1 MSPTTNINF
10 TRTAISQ
17 NCSSFIFLRIIPF
30 ISAYD
35 IIHPYKSQFVE
46 VNNFEKM
53 NNKKKKALS
62 GAIAFITLMG
72 IVSLFS
78 DMTHEGARSILG
90 NYLNLAGASAA
101 TIGFVSGAGELFGY
115 SLRIISGLI
124 ADKTKKYWT
133 LVIAGYA
140 IQVLA
145 IPALALIPEHGW
157 FWACGLVILERI
169 GKAIKKPAK
178 NTLVSFAASEI
189 GTGKGFAYQ
198 EFLDQ
203 LGAFLGPVLLF
214 ATALVKG
221 TDDLFATYRASFA
234 VLLVPALITIALVIA
249 AKIKYPD
256 PEMFEKQDDKPEGFK
271 FRKSFILYMAAIC
284 FFAFGF
290 ADFTLITLHA
300 ANAGAF
306 PESTLSLLY
315 AAAMAVDAFAAL
327 FFGWLYDKVGLK
339 ALIISTLCSTFFSCF
354 VFMTGNA
361 WMIGIGIILWGI
373 GMGAQESIMKAAVS
387 GIVPR
392 SMRSTGFGI
401 FETGFGIAWFLGSW
415 LLGALY
421 DLNPVYLVAVS
432 VISQLMA
439 IGFYIMCL
447 RSDKADR

>member
-1 MSPTTNINF
+1 M
-10 TRTAISQ
+10 
-17 NCSSFIFLRIIPF
+17 
-30 ISAYD
+30 
-35 IIHPYKSQFVE
+35 
-46 VNNFEKM
+46 
-53 NNKKKKALS
+53 NKKRTIS

-78 DMTHEGARSILG
+78 DLTHEGARSILG
-90 NYLNLAGASAA
+90 EYLSLAGASAA
-101 TIGFVSGAGELFGY
+101 AIGFVSGIGELCGY
-115 SLRIISGLI
+115 SLRLISGLI

-133 LVIAGYA
+133 LVIAGYV

-145 IPALALIPEHGW
+145 IPALALVPEHGW
-157 FWACGLVILERI
+157 VWACGLVILERV
-169 GKAIKKPAK
+169 GKAVKKPAK

-203 LGAFLGPVLLF
+203 LGAFLGPILLF
-214 ATALVKG
+214 VTALVKG
-221 TDDLFATYRASFA
+221 TDDLFQTYRISFA
-234 VLLVPALITIALVIA
+234 VLLVPALITIALVLA

-256 PEMFEKQDDKPEGFK
+256 PEMFEKQEDKPEN
-271 FRKSFILYMAAIC
+271 FRFGKSFALFMASIC

-300 ANAGAF
+300 ANTGAF

-327 FFGWLYDKVGLK
+327 FFGWLFDRIGLK
-339 ALIISTLCSTFFSCF
+339 ALIISTLFSTFFSCF
-354 VFMTGNA
+354 IFMTGNA
-361 WMIGIGIILWGI
+361 RIIGIGIILWGI
-373 GMGAQESIMKAAVS
+373 GIGAQESIMKAAVS
-387 GIVPR
+387 GMVPR

-421 DLNPVYLVAVS
+421 DLNPMYLVVVS
-432 VISQLMA
+432 VASQLLA
-439 IGFYIMCL
+439 IAFYAMCL
-447 RSDKADR
+447 RCNRIER

>member
-1 MSPTTNINF
+1 M
-10 TRTAISQ
+10 
-17 NCSSFIFLRIIPF
+17 
-30 ISAYD
+30 
-35 IIHPYKSQFVE
+35 
-46 VNNFEKM
+46 
-53 NNKKKKALS
+53 NKKRTIS

-78 DMTHEGARSILG
+78 DLTHEGARSILG
-90 NYLNLAGASAA
+90 EYLSLAGASAA
-101 TIGFVSGAGELFGY
+101 AIGFVSGIGELCGY
-115 SLRIISGLI
+115 SLRLISGLI

-133 LVIAGYA
+133 LVIAGYV

-145 IPALALIPEHGW
+145 IPALALVPEHGW
-157 FWACGLVILERI
+157 VWACGLVILERV
-169 GKAIKKPAK
+169 GKAVKKPAK

-203 LGAFLGPVLLF
+203 LGAFLGPILLF
-214 ATALVKG
+214 VTALVKG
-221 TDDLFATYRASFA
+221 SDDLFQTYRISFA
-234 VLLVPALITIALVIA
+234 VLLVPALITIALVLA

-256 PEMFEKQDDKPEGFK
+256 PEMFEKQEDKPEN
-271 FRKSFILYMAAIC
+271 FRFGKSFALFMASIC

-300 ANAGAF
+300 ANTGAF

-327 FFGWLYDKVGLK
+327 FFGWLFDRIGLK
-339 ALIISTLCSTFFSCF
+339 ALIISTLCSAFFSCF
-354 VFMTGNA
+354 IFMTGNA
-361 WMIGIGIILWGI
+361 RIIGIGIILWGI
-373 GMGAQESIMKAAVS
+373 GIGAQESIMKAAVS
-387 GIVPR
+387 GMVPR

-421 DLNPVYLVAVS
+421 DLNPMYLVVVS
-432 VISQLMA
+432 VASQLLA
-439 IGFYIMCL
+439 IAFYAMCL
-447 RSDKADR
+447 RCNRIER

>member
-1 MSPTTNINF
+1 M
-10 TRTAISQ
+10 
-17 NCSSFIFLRIIPF
+17 
-30 ISAYD
+30 
-35 IIHPYKSQFVE
+35 
-46 VNNFEKM
+46 
-53 NNKKKKALS
+53 NKKRTIS
-62 GAIAFITLMG
+62 GAIAIITLMG

-78 DMTHEGARSILG
+78 DLTHEGARSILG
-90 NYLNLAGASAA
+90 EYLNLAGASAA
-101 TIGFVSGAGELFGY
+101 AIGFVSGIGELCGY
-115 SLRIISGLI
+115 SLRLISGLI

-133 LVIAGYA
+133 LVIAGYV

-145 IPALALIPEHGW
+145 IPALALVPEHGW
-157 FWACGLVILERI
+157 VWACGLVILERV
-169 GKAIKKPAK
+169 GKAVKKPAK

-203 LGAFLGPVLLF
+203 LGAFLGPILLF
-214 ATALVKG
+214 VTALVKG
-221 TDDLFATYRASFA
+221 TDDLFQTYRISFA
-234 VLLVPALITIALVIA
+234 VLLVPALITIALVLA

-256 PEMFEKQDDKPEGFK
+256 PEMFEKQEDKPEN
-271 FRKSFILYMAAIC
+271 FRFGKSFALFMASIC

-300 ANAGAF
+300 ANTGAF

-327 FFGWLYDKVGLK
+327 FFGWLFDRIGLK

-354 VFMTGNA
+354 IFMTGNA
-361 WMIGIGIILWGI
+361 RIIGIGIILWGI
-373 GMGAQESIMKAAVS
+373 GIGAQESIMKAAVS
-387 GIVPR
+387 GMVPR

-421 DLNPVYLVAVS
+421 DLNPMYLVVVS
-432 VISQLMA
+432 VASQLLA
-439 IGFYIMCL
+439 IAFYAMCL
-447 RSDKADR
+447 RCNRIER

>member
-1 MSPTTNINF
+1 M
-10 TRTAISQ
+10 
-17 NCSSFIFLRIIPF
+17 
-30 ISAYD
+30 
-35 IIHPYKSQFVE
+35 
-46 VNNFEKM
+46 
-53 NNKKKKALS
+53 NKKRTIS

-78 DMTHEGARSILG
+78 DLTHEGARSILG
-90 NYLNLAGASAA
+90 EYLSLAGASAA
-101 TIGFVSGAGELFGY
+101 AIGFVSGIGELCGY
-115 SLRIISGLI
+115 SLRLISGLI

-133 LVIAGYA
+133 LVIAGYV

-145 IPALALIPEHGW
+145 IPALALVPEHGW
-157 FWACGLVILERI
+157 VWACGLVILERV
-169 GKAIKKPAK
+169 GKAVKKPAK

-203 LGAFLGPVLLF
+203 LGAFLGPILLF
-214 ATALVKG
+214 VTALVKG
-221 TDDLFATYRASFA
+221 TDDLFQTYRISFA
-234 VLLVPALITIALVIA
+234 VLLVPALITIALVLA

-256 PEMFEKQDDKPEGFK
+256 PEMFEKQEDKPEN
-271 FRKSFILYMAAIC
+271 FRFGKSFALFMASIC

-300 ANAGAF
+300 ANTGAF
-306 PESTLSLLY
+306 PEFTLSLLY

-327 FFGWLYDKVGLK
+327 FFGWLFDRIGLK

-354 VFMTGNA
+354 IFMTGNA
-361 WMIGIGIILWGI
+361 RIIGIGIILWGI
-373 GMGAQESIMKAAVS
+373 GIGAQESIMKAAVS
-387 GIVPR
+387 GMVPR

-421 DLNPVYLVAVS
+421 DLNPMYLVVVS
-432 VISQLMA
+432 VASQLLA
-439 IGFYIMCL
+439 IAFYAMCL
-447 RSDKADR
+447 RCNRIER